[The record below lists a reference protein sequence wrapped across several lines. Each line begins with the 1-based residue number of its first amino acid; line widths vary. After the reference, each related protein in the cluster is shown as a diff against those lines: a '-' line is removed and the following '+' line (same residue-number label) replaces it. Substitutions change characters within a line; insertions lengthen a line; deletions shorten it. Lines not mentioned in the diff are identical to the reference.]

1 MLVNLFRLQGVLR
14 GGMQGMYVP
23 LSGIRFWYGNVVDTG
38 GVCPPIKLLI
48 TV

>member
-23 LSGIRFWYGNVVDTG
+23 LSGIRFWYGNMWWIQ
-38 GVCPPIKLLI
+38 GVCAPQ
-48 TV
+48 